1 MEVRLQENI
10 EFNTADD
17 FQKVITNF
25 ETLASMLGKRMAP
38 TTLFM
43 IPFYSIN
50 DEIIFA
56 TTIMGER
63 EYIRHQRGNR
73 NFKNKEVVDCFDMVN
88 GLLKNELDTI
98 IKNLSNP
105 ELVAYALDISTDMI
119 TSVVK
124 LHRDGQPYVTVKN
137 TSNE

>member
-10 EFNTADD
+10 EFKSADD
-17 FQKVITNF
+17 FNRVITNF
-25 ETLASMLGKRMAP
+25 ETLAGMLGKRMAP

-56 TTIMGER
+56 ATIMGER

-73 NFKNKEVVDCFDMVN
+73 NFKEKEVLDCYALVN
-88 GLLKNELDTI
+88 DLLKNDLDSI
-98 IKNLSNP
+98 FRNLSQP
-105 ELVAYALDISTDMI
+105 EMVAYALDISTDMI
-119 TSVVK
+119 TGVIK
-124 LHRDGQPYVTVKN
+124 LHRDGVPYVTV
-137 TSNE
+137 TR

>member
-10 EFNTADD
+10 EFKSADD
-17 FQKVITNF
+17 FNRVITNF
-25 ETLASMLGKRMAP
+25 ETLAGMLGTRMAP

-56 TTIMGER
+56 ATIMGQR

-73 NFKNKEVVDCFDMVN
+73 NFKDKEVLDCYSLVN
-88 GLLKNELDTI
+88 DLLKNDLDSI
-98 IKNLSNP
+98 FRNLSKP
-105 ELVAYALDISTDMI
+105 EMVAYALDISTDMI
-119 TSVVK
+119 TGVVK
-124 LHRDGQPYVTVKN
+124 LHRDGVPYVTV
-137 TSNE
+137 TR

>member
-10 EFNTADD
+10 EFKSADD
-17 FQKVITNF
+17 FNRVITNF
-25 ETLASMLGKRMAP
+25 ETLAGMLGKRMAP

-56 TTIMGER
+56 ATVMGQR

-73 NFKNKEVVDCFDMVN
+73 NFKDKEVLDCYSLVN
-88 GLLKNELDTI
+88 DLLKNDLDSI
-98 IKNLSNP
+98 FRNLSQP
-105 ELVAYALDISTDMI
+105 EMVAYALDISTDMI
-119 TSVVK
+119 TGVVK
-124 LHRDGQPYVTVKN
+124 LHRDGVPYVTV
-137 TSNE
+137 TR

>member
-10 EFNTADD
+10 EFNTTDD

-43 IPFYSIN
+43 IPFYAIN

-98 IKNLSNP
+98 IQNLSKP
-105 ELVAYALDISTDMI
+105 ALVAYALDISTDMI
-119 TSVVK
+119 TGVVK
-124 LHRDGQPYVTVKN
+124 LHRDGTPYVTVK
-137 TSNE
+137 TSVIQ

>member
-10 EFNTADD
+10 EFKSADD
-17 FQKVITNF
+17 FNRVITNF
-25 ETLASMLGKRMAP
+25 ETLAGMLGKRMAP

-56 TTIMGER
+56 ATIMGQR

-73 NFKNKEVVDCFDMVN
+73 NFKDKEVLDCYSLVN
-88 GLLKNELDTI
+88 DLLKNDLDSI
-98 IKNLSNP
+98 FRNLSQP
-105 ELVAYALDISTDMI
+105 EMVAYALDISTDMI
-119 TSVVK
+119 TGVVK
-124 LHRDGQPYVTVKN
+124 LHRDGVPYVTV
-137 TSNE
+137 TR

>member
-10 EFNTADD
+10 EFKSADD
-17 FQKVITNF
+17 FNRVITNF
-25 ETLASMLGKRMAP
+25 EILAGMLGKRMAP

-56 TTIMGER
+56 ATIMGQR

-73 NFKNKEVVDCFDMVN
+73 NFKDKEVLDCYSLVN
-88 GLLKNELDTI
+88 DLLKNDLDSI
-98 IKNLSNP
+98 FRNLSQP
-105 ELVAYALDISTDMI
+105 EMVAYALDISTDMI
-119 TSVVK
+119 TGVVK
-124 LHRDGQPYVTVKN
+124 LHRDGVPYVTV
-137 TSNE
+137 TR

>member
-10 EFNTADD
+10 EFKSADD
-17 FQKVITNF
+17 FNRVITNF
-25 ETLASMLGKRMAP
+25 ETLAGMLGKRMAP

-56 TTIMGER
+56 ATIMGQR

-73 NFKNKEVVDCFDMVN
+73 NFKDKEVFDCYSLVN
-88 GLLKNELDTI
+88 DLLKNDLDSI
-98 IKNLSNP
+98 FRNLSQP
-105 ELVAYALDISTDMI
+105 EMVAYALDISTDMI
-119 TSVVK
+119 TGVVK
-124 LHRDGQPYVTVKN
+124 LHRDGVPYVTV
-137 TSNE
+137 TR

>member
-10 EFNTADD
+10 EFKSADD
-17 FQKVITNF
+17 FNRVITNF
-25 ETLASMLGKRMAP
+25 ETLAGMLGKRMVP

-56 TTIMGER
+56 ATIMGQR

-73 NFKNKEVVDCFDMVN
+73 NFKDKEVLDCYSLVN
-88 GLLKNELDTI
+88 DLLKNDLDSI
-98 IKNLSNP
+98 FRNLSQP
-105 ELVAYALDISTDMI
+105 EMVAYALDISTDMI
-119 TSVVK
+119 TGVVK
-124 LHRDGQPYVTVKN
+124 LHRDGVPYVTV
-137 TSNE
+137 TR

>member
-1 MEVRLQENI
+1 MEVRFQKNI
-10 EFNTADD
+10 EFNTTDD

-63 EYIRHQRGNR
+63 EYIRHKRGNR
-73 NFKNKEVVDCFDMVN
+73 NFKDKEVFECYAIVN
-88 GLLKNELDTI
+88 DLLNNDLNTI
-98 IKNLSNP
+98 ISNLTQP
-105 ELVAYALDISTDMI
+105 EMVAYALDISTDQI
-119 TSVVK
+119 IGVVK
-124 LHRDGQPYVTVKN
+124 LHRDGVPFVTV
-137 TSNE
+137 TR

>member
-10 EFNTADD
+10 EFKSADD
-17 FQKVITNF
+17 FNRVITNF
-25 ETLASMLGKRMAP
+25 ETLAGMLGKRMPP

-56 TTIMGER
+56 ATIMGER

-73 NFKNKEVVDCFDMVN
+73 NFKDKEVLDCYALVN
-88 GLLKNELDTI
+88 DLLKNDLDSI
-98 IKNLSNP
+98 FRNLSQP
-105 ELVAYALDISTDMI
+105 EMVAYALDISTDMI
-119 TSVVK
+119 TGVVK
-124 LHRDGQPYVTVKN
+124 LHRDGVPYVTV
-137 TSNE
+137 TR

>member
-56 TTIMGER
+56 ATIMGQR

-73 NFKNKEVVDCFDMVN
+73 NFKDKEVLDCYSLVN
-88 GLLKNELDTI
+88 DLLKNDLDSI
-98 IKNLSNP
+98 FRNLSQL
-105 ELVAYALDISTDMI
+105 EMVAYALDISTDMI
-119 TSVVK
+119 TGVVK
-124 LHRDGQPYVTVKN
+124 LHRDGVPYVTV
-137 TSNE
+137 TR

>member
-10 EFNTADD
+10 EFNTAAD
-17 FQKVITNF
+17 FNKVLTNF
-25 ETLASMLGKRMAP
+25 ETLAGMLGKRMAP

-43 IPFYSIN
+43 IPFYAIN

-56 TTIMGER
+56 ATIMGER

-73 NFKNKEVVDCFDMVN
+73 NFKNKEVLDCYAMVHD
-88 GLLKNELDTI
+88 LLENDLDTI
-98 IKNLSNP
+98 IKNLSKP

-119 TSVVK
+119 TGVVK
-124 LHRDGQPYVTVKN
+124 LHKDGVQYVTV
-137 TSNE
+137 TRQFLG

>member
-1 MEVRLQENI
+1 MEVRLQETI

-43 IPFYSIN
+43 IPFYAIN

-73 NFKNKEVVDCFDMVN
+73 NFKNKEVMDCYDMVN

-98 IKNLSNP
+98 IKNLSKH

-119 TSVVK
+119 TGVVK
-124 LHRDGQPYVTVKN
+124 LHRDGTPYVTVK
-137 TSNE
+137 TV

>member
-10 EFNTADD
+10 EFKSADD
-17 FQKVITNF
+17 FNRVITNF
-25 ETLASMLGKRMAP
+25 ETLAGMLGKRMVS

-56 TTIMGER
+56 ATIMGQR

-73 NFKNKEVVDCFDMVN
+73 NFKDKEVLDCYSLVN
-88 GLLKNELDTI
+88 DLLKNDLDSI
-98 IKNLSNP
+98 FRNLSQP
-105 ELVAYALDISTDMI
+105 EMVAYALDISTDMI
-119 TSVVK
+119 TGVVK
-124 LHRDGQPYVTVKN
+124 LHRDGVPYVTV
-137 TSNE
+137 TR